1 MLKRLLKFIYMYFTL
16 LGRYFTIQYL
26 LGLSL
31 ISITLKILD
40 DHCHQKIYQVIAT
53 SNANY
58 SCSDDGEIWF
68 KYFYLQGIESLKN
81 DNSHQKKGY
90 WLSLK
95 ATFGHPFS
103 WKWFSP
109 FSTPKFAYSKPY
121 LHCVW
126 LLGTCH
132 LSKDWS

>member
-1 MLKRLLKFIYMYFTL
+1 MPIIHAVMMLKSHSSFLTH
-16 LGRYFTIQYL
+16 
-26 LGLSL
+26 L
-31 ISITLKILD
+31 I
-40 DHCHQKIYQVIAT
+40 
-53 SNANY
+53 
-58 SCSDDGEIWF
+58 
-68 KYFYLQGIESLKN
+68 YLQGIESLKN
-81 DNSHQKKGY
+81 DNAHQKKGY

-126 LLGTCH
+126 YLGTFIKRFIIIYIVFLRLIVLFSYVYSVAIIWGQCYLRFFFSK
-132 LSKDWS
+132 LSFKYYCNIL